1 MKYLGIDFGLRKI
14 GLAVSEGE
22 LASPWQILAVKG
34 FSDAIE
40 KTSQIIKEGNFEKI
54 IIGLPEGK
62 MGQVVKGFVN
72 ALKKNGID
80 VETADETL
88 SSKKGLKA
96 MIKAGIGVKNRR
108 NEDAFSAAGIL
119 QDYLDSRDLPL

>member
-1 MKYLGIDFGLRKI
+1 
-14 GLAVSEGE
+14 
-22 LASPWQILAVKG
+22 
-34 FSDAIE
+34 
-40 KTSQIIKEGNFEKI
+40 
-54 IIGLPEGK
+54 